1 VNIQYFFNNF
11 PVLDLG
17 DIILREIEISDAPD
31 YFDYMSRKEM
41 ESFLTKDNM
50 PESLEKAV
58 EEVKYWGSLFPSKK
72 SIYWAIALKDT
83 NKMIG
88 TAGFNV
94 ISFPNSRAEL
104 SYDLSPDYWGKG
116 VMLKSIKGIL
126 TFSDQGLEIV
136 RVQATVIT
144 DNERSIKV
152 LERCGFK
159 KEGILEKYEVVEGQH
174 KDYYMY
180 GRVAG

>member
-1 VNIQYFFNNF
+1 MNIQYFFNNF

-58 EEVKYWGSLFPSKK
+58 EEVKYWGSLFPSKR

>member
-1 VNIQYFFNNF
+1 MNIQYFFNNF

-58 EEVKYWGSLFPSKK
+58 EEVKYWGSLFPSKR

-126 TFSDQGLEIV
+126 TFSDQSLEIV

>member
-50 PESLEKAV
+50 PESLEKAT
-58 EEVKYWGSLFPSKK
+58 EEVQYWRSLFPSKR

>member
-1 VNIQYFFNNF
+1 MNIQYFFNAF
-11 PVLDLG
+11 PTLDLG
-17 DIILREIEISDAPD
+17 DIILREIEVSDAQD

-41 ESFLTKDNM
+41 EGFLTKDNM

-58 EEVKYWGSLFPSKK
+58 EEVQYWGSLFSSKR

-88 TAGFNV
+88 TAGFNL
-94 ISFPNSRAEL
+94 ISFPNSRAEI
-104 SYDLSPDYWGKG
+104 SYDLSPDYWSKG
-116 VMLKSIKGIL
+116 IMLKSIKGIL
-126 TFSDQGLEIV
+126 TFADHGLELV

-159 KEGILEKYEVVEGQH
+159 QEGVLKQYEVVEGEH

-180 GRVAG
+180 GRVSG